1 VRRRRVLVAAL
12 ALAIVGALAWRYQSQ
27 LIGLGARWYLARIAA
42 RDAAAGEIV
51 RRRAVLARVHAML
64 LMPPASPGSVE
75 ELELFDLA
83 TLLAYPVA
91 TGAISLGWA
100 SYLYTSHARDLAR
113 DRPDGTPRRTKAEL
127 RAELAGSVD
136 FFALQKRPD
145 VAGIRLRDLAG
156 RPANSYTVEEI
167 ERAAREGRRL
177 ELR

>member
-1 VRRRRVLVAAL
+1 MRRRRLLVSTL
-12 ALAIVGALAWRYQSQ
+12 ALAAVAGVLAWRWQSQ
-27 LIGLGARWYLARIAA
+27 LIGLGGRWYLARIAA
-42 RDAAAGEIV
+42 RDAVAGETV

-64 LMPPASPGSVE
+64 LMPPPAPGTVE
-75 ELELFDLA
+75 ELYDLA

-113 DRPDGTPRRTKAEL
+113 DRPTGTPRRTVEEL

-156 RPANSYTVEEI
+156 RPADSYTYDQI

-177 ELR
+177 DLR

>member
-1 VRRRRVLVAAL
+1 MRRRRVLLAAL
-12 ALAIVGALAWRYQSQ
+12 VLAIVAAVLTWRWQSQ
-27 LIGLGARWYLARIAA
+27 LIGLGGRWYLARIAA
-42 RDAAAGEIV
+42 RDVAAGEIV

-64 LMPPASPGSVE
+64 LMPPPSPGSVE
-75 ELELFDLA
+75 ELYDLA

-113 DRPDGTPRRTKAEL
+113 DRPNGTPRRTPDEL
-127 RAELAGSVD
+127 RTELAGSVD

-156 RPANSYTVEEI
+156 RPAHSYTLDEI
-167 ERAAREGRRL
+167 ERATREGRWL
-177 ELR
+177 DLR